1 MFFSLT
7 VDYTALDKGGVI
19 RRGESSNHFEVAN
32 TTNSLN
38 IRIAKRNFYPRTFCN
53 EDSHGNIILGYGV
66 SNSVDTESLTVT
78 INPSGEIEIQRDAYI
93 TLPLYYYSTDSS
105 LFMSNDYEE
114 VVAHITNPA
123 VNLSRLAE
131 ALMPGNHRTGTT
143 LIDNVSVLGER
154 QILRINHSGSELI
167 LPHDRSWLLSKDA
180 QYSDPHKFRAF
191 FDTRL
196 DMFTDTRFK
205 NETYAF
211 QASGGLDSST
221 LPLHISTTNHPGGA
235 LSHIRFPS
243 KLSAFHYHKLESLS
257 SFTGYPILVTEYA
270 EPDDLPLVTSIRTL
284 RFSPFPST
292 GEMSHATILAKQAR
306 ELANEGI
313 TVLTMGIGCDD
324 IFENIVDPQLHFM
337 YGELEIK
344 RRQLQVLPPYLTQKF
359 RRLYVDSTPALLD
372 IPLSSLPS
380 SSNAAITSIGNAY
393 IESGIWPVS
402 PFLDPELYKFCQGL
416 PAHLRANKNILR
428 AYYQANQFPMEI
440 YNSLKQEEM
449 SFIERS
455 ILLDIYLPVIQM
467 IIEHAITVKLG
478 YVDSDVLLGTLELI
492 RSGDIEAKEWL
503 WHIYQWVGTE
513 INLQASRV
521 EI

>member
-19 RRGESSNHFEVAN
+19 KHGETSDYFEV
-32 TTNSLN
+32 TNAADSLY
-38 IRIAKRNFYPRTFCN
+38 IRLAQRDCYPKTFCN
-53 EDSHGNIILGYGV
+53 AGSHGNIVLGYGV

-105 LFMSNDYEE
+105 LFMSNDYAE
-114 VVAHITNPA
+114 VVGHITNPA
-123 VNLSRLAE
+123 VNISKLAE

-143 LIDNVSVLGER
+143 LIDKVSVLGER
-154 QILRINHSGSELI
+154 QILRINHSGSQLI
-167 LPHDRSWLLSKDA
+167 LPDDRSWFLSKDA
-180 QYSDPHKFRAF
+180 QYTDPHKFRAF
-191 FDTRL
+191 FDARL

-211 QASGGLDSST
+211 QSSGGLDSST
-221 LPLHISTTNHPGGA
+221 LPLHISTTNQAGGA
-235 LSHIRFPS
+235 LAHIRFPS

-257 SFTGYPILVTEYA
+257 SFTGYPILITEYTD
-270 EPDDLPLVTSIRTL
+270 PDDLPLVTSILTR

-292 GEMSHATILAKQAR
+292 GEISHATILAKQAR
-306 ELANEGI
+306 ELANKGV
-313 TVLTMGIGCDD
+313 TVLSMGIGCDD
-324 IFENIVDPQLHFM
+324 IFENIVDPELHFM
-337 YGELEIK
+337 YGERETE
-344 RRQLQVLPPYLTQKF
+344 RRQLQLLPPYLTQKF
-359 RRLYVDSTPALLD
+359 RKLYVDSTPYSLD
-372 IPLSSLPS
+372 MPLSNLPS
-380 SSNAAITSIGNAY
+380 SSNAAITSVSNAY

-455 ILLDIYLPVIQM
+455 ILLDIYIPVIQM
-467 IIEHAITVKLG
+467 ISEHAITVKLG
-478 YVDSDVLLGTLELI
+478 YVDSDILLGTLDSI

-513 INLQASRV
+513 ISLQASRV
-521 EI
+521 EV